1 MSPQLFISYS
11 WTNDA
16 HRSWVR
22 LLASHLHAVG
32 YNVMIDEKVEYGDSL
47 NGFMRQI
54 QNADHVLMIVDEN
67 YVDRANNHPTSGV
80 GYENQWIESAFND
93 KPDKPKNW
101 LTALF
106 VENPDCNLPNW
117 LSEHNPKSFDFRARP
132 EQGDFPGSVQ
142 IDELWRWIEGLPAD
156 KSHANKVADCMRR
169 SARIEKIDWMRDP
182 STWANPKVSDTVQF
196 KYEDAP
202 GNSFKLGVGEY
213 EFTLEVTSAGYD
225 SVYVYSDKIH
235 SIGLV
240 PEEHLESAPYDKR
253 ITPGRIIQPRE
264 RQGAILMN
272 EYGHLC
278 LVRINSVQP
287 EVNDVDYIP
296 PQIEFTYHILDS
308 ESQKPLS
315 SFKVSDHPDS
325 N

>member
-1 MSPQLFISYS
+1 MAPQLFISYS
-11 WTNDA
+11 WTNAA

-22 LLASHLHAVG
+22 LLASHLHVVG

-54 QNADHVLMIVDEN
+54 QDADHVLMIVDEN

-80 GYENQWIESAFND
+80 GYENQWIESVFNE
-93 KPDKPKNW
+93 KPKDW

-106 VENPDCNLPNW
+106 VENPDCKLPNW
-117 LSEHNPKSFDFRARP
+117 LSEHNPKSFDFRAYP
-132 EQGDFPGSVQ
+132 EQDNFPGTVD
-142 IDELWRWIEGLPAD
+142 IEALWRWLEGLPAD

-182 STWANPKVSDTVQF
+182 STWANPRVSDTVQF

-213 EFTLEVTSAGYD
+213 EFTLDVTSAGYD

-235 SIGLV
+235 SVGLV
-240 PEEHLESAPYDKR
+240 PEERLESAPFDKW
-253 ITPGRIIQPRE
+253 ITPGKTINLRSG
-264 RQGAILMN
+264 QGAILMN
-272 EYGHLC
+272 SVGHLC
-278 LVRINSVQP
+278 LVKLNSVQP

-315 SFKVSDHPDS
+315 SFKVSD
-325 N
+325 